1 MAKILVPLP
10 ALDCDPT
17 ETAIP
22 WQVLTKLG
30 HEIVFATPEGAP
42 SEPDDIMLTGRGL
55 DLWGWIPGLRRFPL
69 VGRLL
74 AANKDA
80 RRAFQEMRSTAAF
93 RAPLRW
99 DEIGASPFDGLIL
112 PGGHRARGIRPYL
125 ESPEIQDAV
134 VAFFSADKPIGA
146 ICHGA
151 LIPARSINP
160 ETQRSVLF
168 GRKTTSLT
176 WQLERTG
183 AKVGRIM
190 RFWDPHYYRTYLE
203 EDDQPPGYMS
213 VEHEIIRSLEHPT
226 DYLDVPPEAKDY
238 RRKTSGLA
246 RDTMKDQSA
255 SWVVQDRNYVTAR
268 WPGDAHAFAMR
279 FAGLLKPQGKSG

>member
-1 MAKILVPLP
+1 MAKILMPLP

-22 WQVLTKLG
+22 WQVLTQQG
-30 HEIVFATPEGAP
+30 HEIVFATPDGEP
-42 SEPDDIMLTGRGL
+42 SQPDDIMLTGRGL

-80 RRAFQEMRSTAAF
+80 RRAFAEMTSTRAF
-93 RAPLRW
+93 LTPRRW
-99 DEIGASPFDGLIL
+99 DEIDASQFDGLIL
-112 PGGHRARGIRPYL
+112 PGGHRARGLRPYL
-125 ESPEIQDAV
+125 ESKEIQDAV
-134 VAFFSADKPIGA
+134 VFFFKADQPVGA

-151 LIPARSINP
+151 LIPARSIDP
-160 ETQRSVLF
+160 ETRRSVLF
-168 GRKTTSLT
+168 GRKTTGLT

-183 AKVGRIM
+183 AQVGRIV

-203 EDDQPPGYMS
+203 EGDQPPGYMS
-213 VEHEIIRSLEHPT
+213 VEHEIIRSLEHVT
-226 DYLDVPPEAKDY
+226 DFVDVAPDVADY
-238 RRKTSGLA
+238 KRKTSGLA

-255 SWVVQDRNYVTAR
+255 SWVVQDGNYVTAR

-279 FAGLLKPQGKSG
+279 FAGLFGS